1 MRLFSKIALLAIFL
15 LILTGACGGG
25 ASPDSGVDSPKPTAV
40 SESSGAASP
49 ESTSGPEFSEAD
61 TKSFGQA
68 VARTYVCSGCHTVDG
83 VGAAGP
89 TWLGLFGSEETLDDG
104 TVVTV
109 DEAYLRESILDPN
122 AKIVEGFSP
131 NIMPDDFAER
141 LSDSQLDLLIAYI
154 KILK

>member
-1 MRLFSKIALLAIFL
+1 M
-15 LILTGACGGG
+15 
-25 ASPDSGVDSPKPTAV
+25 
-40 SESSGAASP
+40 
-49 ESTSGPEFSEAD
+49 
-61 TKSFGQA
+61 
-68 VARTYVCSGCHTVDG
+68 
-83 VGAAGP
+83 
-89 TWLGLFGSEETLDDG
+89 GLFGSEETLDDG

-154 KILK
+154 KLLK

>member
-1 MRLFSKIALLAIFL
+1 MLAIFL
-15 LILTGACGGG
+15 LLLTGACGGG
-25 ASPDSGVDSPKPTAV
+25 SSPDSGSDSPKSTAV
-40 SESSGAASP
+40 SESPGTETSP
-49 ESTSGPEFSEAD
+49 GPALSEAD

-68 VARTYVCSGCHTVDG
+68 AARTYVCAGCHTADG

-154 KILK
+154 KLLK